1 MIFFYSWLKNLEIP
15 SSMIGSLIGIEEA
28 EFQEFKSVALI
39 KCGHPEVKSFIAT
52 LIKNQ
57 WIVTTFQNSIQCMKD
72 GADSVKVILGE
83 YQSLETEGTESVFG
97 IEKVSFV
104 CLVTISQL

>member
-1 MIFFYSWLKNLEIP
+1 
-15 SSMIGSLIGIEEA
+15 
-28 EFQEFKSVALI
+28 
-39 KCGHPEVKSFIAT
+39 
-52 LIKNQ
+52 
-57 WIVTTFQNSIQCMKD
+57 MKD